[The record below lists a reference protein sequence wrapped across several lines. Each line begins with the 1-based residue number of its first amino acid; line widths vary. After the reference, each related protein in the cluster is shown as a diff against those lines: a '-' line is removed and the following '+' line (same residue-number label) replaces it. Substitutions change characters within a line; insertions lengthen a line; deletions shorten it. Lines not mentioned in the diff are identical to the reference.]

1 MEGLINEEVAM
12 FIEEVNNVTDHCFLE
27 MMMKTVILLMVMQM
41 TMAR

>member
-12 FIEEVNNVTDHCFLE
+12 FIEEVNNVTDHSFLE
-27 MMMKTVILLMVMQM
+27 MMMMTVMLLMVMTM